1 MRKKFALNLAILI
14 GANLLIKPFWIFGI
28 DRVVQNTLGAE
39 SYGLY
44 FAVFNYSLLFSVLLD
59 LGLNNFNNRAI
70 SRVPSRIGQYFGN
83 LFTLKI
89 SLSAIYFL
97 FTLAAAF
104 GSGFNKEKLEILS
117 LLLVNQILLTLILF
131 FRSNL
136 QALQRFKADSFISIA
151 DRLLAIGFC
160 AAIIWFHVFE
170 LSIASFILAQ
180 TAALFITCVIAGI
193 LVGKQAGFLFSFWD
207 RKFRLRIFR
216 STFPYAL
223 LVFLMTVYGRIDAI
237 LLDSLLGENGAYQ
250 AGIYAASFRI
260 FDAAN
265 QFGFLFSTILLP
277 LFAANFKQQ
286 KKNDEL
292 VQFGLQGIMIFSVSV
307 SVICVI
313 WSKFLLQ
320 LLYHQ
325 SGQEWQQVFIFTMLA
340 FIPASLIYIMGTLL
354 TAKGAIY
361 TLCKISVAG
370 VFFNFFANY
379 FSIPIYGA
387 VGSAATALATNVLVC
402 LLHVLA
408 VAKQT
413 KVTMPLKSVA
423 SLLVFIIL
431 SFATCYGI
439 SLLHLNSGFVSI
451 GLSGVVI
458 LLLAIAL
465 QILPLAEIKKV
476 VAALNSRVVKR
487 SDAA

>member
-39 SYGLY
+39 KYGLY

-97 FTLAAAF
+97 FTLSAAF
-104 GSGFNKEKLEILS
+104 WSGFNKEKLEILC
-117 LLLVNQILLTLILF
+117 LLLINQILLTLILF

-136 QALQRFKADSFISIA
+136 QALQRFKADSFISVA
-151 DRLLAIGFC
+151 DKLLAIGFC
-160 AAIIWFHVFE
+160 AAIIWFHIYE
-170 LSIASFILAQ
+170 LSIVSFIIAQ
-180 TAALFITCVIAGI
+180 TAALFFTCVVAGV

-207 RKFRLRIFR
+207 KKFRLKIFR

-223 LVFLMTVYGRIDAI
+223 LGFLMTVYGRIDAV
-237 LLDSLLGENGAYQ
+237 LLDNLLGENGAYQ

-286 KKNDEL
+286 KKNSEL
-292 VQFGLQGIMIFSVSV
+292 MQFGLQSIIIFAVGVSA
-307 SVICVI
+307 ICVV

-325 SGQEWQQVFIFTMLA
+325 SGEEWQLVFVFTMLA

-379 FSIPIYGA
+379 FSIPVFGA
-387 VGSAATALATNVLVC
+387 VGSAATAFATNILVC
-402 LLHVLA
+402 LLHIFA
-408 VAKQT
+408 VRKQT
-413 KVTMPLKSVA
+413 KVTMPLKFVA
-423 SLLVFIIL
+423 SLLVFTIIC
-431 SFATCYGI
+431 FVACYGV
-439 SLLHLNSGFVSI
+439 SLLHLNSNFIAV
-451 GLSGVVI
+451 GLSGIVII
-458 LLLAIAL
+458 LLAVAL
-465 QILPLAEIKKV
+465 QILPLAEVKKV
-476 VAALNSRVVKR
+476 VSALNSRIVKR
-487 SDAA
+487 GDAA